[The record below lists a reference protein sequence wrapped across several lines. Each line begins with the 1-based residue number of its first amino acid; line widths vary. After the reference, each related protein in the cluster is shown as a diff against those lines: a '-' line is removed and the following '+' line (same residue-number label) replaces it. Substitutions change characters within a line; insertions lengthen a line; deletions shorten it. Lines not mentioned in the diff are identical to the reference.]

1 MKEELLL
8 HLGSRVIEARGKLGL
23 KQKDFAKA
31 LGVSASYLS
40 DIELGKTRPSFDFL
54 ISCYSKYKLNI
65 SWLLVGDGPMFLDR
79 ESGKKVCE
87 YDFGDQSEVMHEMLG
102 MMEKSKYCRN
112 VLAASLLRTYY
123 ENETIIKRDL
133 KRETD
138 KLD

>member
-1 MKEELLL
+1 MKKELLVR
-8 HLGSRVIEARGKLGL
+8 LGNRVIEARGKLGL

-54 ISCYSKYKLNI
+54 ISCYNKYKLNI

-112 VLAASLLRTYY
+112 VLVASLLRTYY

-133 KRETD
+133 KRESGT
-138 KLD
+138 L